1 MFILQSEEYHKNLTQ
16 KLQGYLLSTLLYS
29 TFLFLLLSY
38 DQHLYQQKRPSSFSI
53 LSSHIKGFAQQIINS
68 RLEIEI

>member
-16 KLQGYLLSTLLYS
+16 KLQGYLLSILICF

-38 DQHLYQQKRPSSFSI
+38 DQHLYQQLKDLP
-53 LSSHIKGFAQQIINS
+53 Q
-68 RLEIEI
+68 